1 MARKIVENT
10 TFHEATGVKLEGVA
24 IGDGWTDPLNQVN
37 YYDSYLSS
45 VGVVDHKFRDTLT
58 WFQTNAIINMYNG
71 DLKNVKNI

>member
-1 MARKIVENT
+1 MLK
-10 TFHEATGVKLEGVA
+10 GVA

-45 VGVVDHKFRDTLT
+45 VGVVDHKFRDVLT

-71 DLKNVKNI
+71 DFKNVFFE